1 MKILDFIEE
10 VKPDGEKTT
19 KKDLTDFVTDVFG
32 SATSVVSSAANT
44 VRDLADKANKLSEED
59 FSGVINS
66 ANNRVQNIVKETK
79 GLVESGVALT
89 NAVTESITRR
99 KSIEEVK
106 PEGEK
111 TTSGDIVSFAT
122 DVVVDS
128 ATGVVSGAVNTI
140 SDIADGV
147 SKLSEGDFGGAF
159 NIASNRVQNMVKGTI
174 GIVESGVALTSSA
187 AESITT
193 GETFITPEN
202 KAHLT
207 NLCRTSI
214 YAGIGSVMLIDDAP
228 TGSMCPGDD
237 ACSLPGV
244 ENGVFVGESG
254 DLNTLIK
261 AGEQEGTEHI
271 SSVIRSDLART
282 EFLNSHGITDTDGWE
297 VHHIVPISE
306 GGPDDSHN
314 MVLISPEDHD
324 QITKDQAEFYGW
336 HKKS

>member
-1 MKILDFIEE
+1 MKITDFIEE
-10 VKPDGEKTT
+10 VKRDGEKTT
-19 KKDLTDFVTDVFG
+19 TKDLADFVTDVFG
-32 SATSVVSSAANT
+32 SATTVVSGAANT
-44 VRDLADKANKLSEED
+44 VRDLADNVKKLSEED

-66 ANNRVQNIVKETK
+66 ANDRVQNMVKGTK
-79 GLVESGVALT
+79 EVVESGLALT

-99 KSIEEVK
+99 KSIEG
-106 PEGEK
+106 GEK
-111 TTSGDIVSFAT
+111 ATSEDIVSFAK

-140 SDIADGV
+140 SDIAGGV

-159 NIASNRVQNMVKGTI
+159 NIANNRVQNMVKGTI

-207 NLCRTSI
+207 NLCRTGI
-214 YAGIGSVMLIDDAP
+214 YAAIGSAMLIDDDP
-228 TGSMCPGDD
+228 TGTTCPGND
-237 ACSLPGV
+237 ACLLPGV
-244 ENGVFVGESG
+244 ENGVFVGDSE
-254 DLNTLIK
+254 DLNSLIK

-271 SSVIRSDLART
+271 SSVDRSDSART
-282 EFLNSHGITDTDGWE
+282 DFLNSHGIVDTDGWD
-297 VHHIVPISE
+297 VHHIVPVSE